1 MIIHKIPVA
10 TNTRAIA
17 LSGLLPQNSS
27 MIVFVFDPS
36 QGIIQN
42 CVRGHT
48 RKAVRGEAIFS
59 ILWESP
65 KTLPCLCKGTTFWK
79 IVCSLASTKRRKCH
93 KSKKTYYNEPNRS
106 IQGKYN
112 TDTPHHKISK

>member
-59 ILWESP
+59 IL
-65 KTLPCLCKGTTFWK
+65 
-79 IVCSLASTKRRKCH
+79 
-93 KSKKTYYNEPNRS
+93 
-106 IQGKYN
+106 
-112 TDTPHHKISK
+112 